1 MPSLQGRKLAVNDR
15 LLLCLHD
22 AAFVGR
28 EQHVLSPLVLVAVNV
43 HAFRAVAYVRC

>member
-1 MPSLQGRKLAVNDR
+1 MPSLQARKLAVNDR

-22 AAFVGR
+22 AVFVGH
-28 EQHVLSPLVLVAVNV
+28 EQHVLSPLVLAAVNV